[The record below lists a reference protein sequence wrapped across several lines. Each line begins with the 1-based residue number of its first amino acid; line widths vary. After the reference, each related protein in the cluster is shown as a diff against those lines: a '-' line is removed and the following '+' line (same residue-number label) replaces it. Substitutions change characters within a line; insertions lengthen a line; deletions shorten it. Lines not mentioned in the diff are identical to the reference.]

1 MTADR
6 DRAEAVR
13 AVAHVLHGRLAP
25 TLDAGHVAGLVL
37 DALHEIGWRHVP
49 RPPAITA
56 HGKPGDYAKG
66 VAAAREALAKTTD
79 HGETRA

>member
-13 AVAHVLHGRLAP
+13 AVAHLLRARLVA
-25 TLDAGHVAGLVL
+25 TLDAEHVAGLVL

-56 HGKPGDYAKG
+56 QGKPGDYARG